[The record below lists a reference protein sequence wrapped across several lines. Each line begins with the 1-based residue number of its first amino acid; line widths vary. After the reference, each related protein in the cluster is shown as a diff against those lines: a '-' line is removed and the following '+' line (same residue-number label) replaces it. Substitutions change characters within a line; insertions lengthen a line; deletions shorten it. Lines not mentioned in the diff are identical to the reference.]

1 MSDDLDADRIA
12 ATLMASVG
20 TLVRRVRQ
28 VRVSGEQL
36 SMPERQA
43 LSRLDREGPTT
54 SSALARQ
61 AQITAQSMGATVA
74 ALRARGLVERR
85 ADPEDGRCAVLTVTD
100 AGRQVLKDT
109 RDAKA
114 DLLARALA
122 AAFTRTELEQFAAVA
137 PLLERLARSI

>member
-28 VRVSGEQL
+28 VRVSGEEL
-36 SMPERQA
+36 TMPERQA

-61 AQITAQSMGATVA
+61 AQLTAQSMGATVA

-114 DLLARALA
+114 DLLARTLA
-122 AAFTRTELEQFAAVA
+122 ATFTGTELGQFAAVA